1 MCDCSCNTI
10 SIVCMCCNRNTVL
23 YDYSV
28 CVCACACACACAG
41 GGGGWWVVGGRVVR
55 CVGYLLLL
63 LSCLCRSESVSFRHE
78 IFESVTPVKERKTE
92 KNLLCVFSYLS

>member
-28 CVCACACACACAG
+28 CVRVLVHVRVRVV
-41 GGGGWWVVGGRVVR
+41 GGGWWVVGGRVVR
-55 CVGYLLLL
+55 CVGDLLLL

-92 KNLLCVFSYLS
+92 KNLLCGFSYLS

>member
-1 MCDCSCNTI
+1 MRDCSCNTI
-10 SIVCMCCNRNTVL
+10 SIVCMCCIRNTVL

-28 CVCACACACACAG
+28 CVRVRVHVRVRVV
-41 GGGGWWVVGGRVVR
+41 GGGWWVVGGGVVC
-55 CVGYLLLL
+55 CVCDLLLL

-92 KNLLCVFSYLS
+92 KNLLCGFSYLS

>member
-41 GGGGWWVVGGRVVR
+41 GGWWVVGGRVVR
-55 CVGYLLLL
+55 CVGDLLLL

-92 KNLLCVFSYLS
+92 KNLLCGFSYLS

>member
-10 SIVCMCCNRNTVL
+10 SILCMCCIRNTEL

-28 CVCACACACACAG
+28 CVCVRVRVRVV
-41 GGGGWWVVGGRVVR
+41 GGGWWVVGWCVVLVTYCCYCLACAGR
-55 CVGYLLLL
+55 
-63 LSCLCRSESVSFRHE
+63 SVSFRHE

-92 KNLLCVFSYLS
+92 KNLLCGFSYLS